1 MVLRRTTAALAA
13 SFALAMLAALSA
25 EAHAGTYHVYSC
37 RMPDGQAAPVDG
49 WAGSLAGTFAY
60 AEDTCRGGGA
70 LVAGLGDEP
79 VRSANTD
86 YATWAFGTPTGT
98 SIAAGTLWRAG
109 DADGGGAVNAEYQVW
124 FSAPVNSSA
133 PASTFSWCVGGLEC
147 PSGVGDQ
154 GDPLAQ
160 VNRLTVPA
168 ANLGQHIYFNASCL
182 GEATYKCS
190 AGKGDANGYAA
201 VVYLYAA
208 DLTLEQSEG
217 PHVSAV
223 TGELTSAPVIRGQSD
238 VAFDATDAGSGVY
251 EAVFSVDGQ
260 TVQRTVVDGNGGR
273 CRDVGQ
279 TSDGAPA
286 FLYVQPCLASASADV
301 PFDSTSVAN
310 GAHHLVVDVI
320 DAAGNAAP
328 VLDRTVTISNP
339 PPPGV
344 PGPANGSNASTQAT
358 MTVRWSAT
366 RRATLLSAYGRSQVA
381 TGRLTGPGGTPI
393 AGAAIDVR
401 ATPAYAGAKAVAM
414 SSPHTDSAGRFSFHV
429 PHGASSRTLGFAYRA
444 HVGDALP
451 VVTRTLQLRVRAG
464 VALRVSPHTTNV
476 GSTIFFRGHLL
487 GRPVPSAGK
496 QLVLEARSPGSA
508 WIEFKVVHTDARGRY
523 RSSYKFKFPGPAD
536 YSFRARSEA
545 ESDYPYAPGAS
556 NVVHVH
562 ER

>member
-1 MVLRRTTAALAA
+1 MVVRRTTAALAA
-13 SFALAMLAALSA
+13 SFALAMLATLAA
-25 EAHAGTYHVYSC
+25 DANAGTYHVYSC
-37 RMPDGQAAPVDG
+37 RMPDGQAAPADG
-49 WAGSLAGTFAY
+49 WVGSVAPGGAFDDYALNTCAEGGSLIAA
-60 AEDTCRGGGA
+60 
-70 LVAGLGDEP
+70 LGDATIHAAE
-79 VRSANTD
+79 VD
-86 YATWAFGTPTGT
+86 KVTWALAVPEGLRLTG
-98 SIAAGTLWRAG
+98 A
-109 DADGGGAVNAEYQVW
+109 QVW
-124 FSAPVNSSA
+124 RSGYLHGQAGENATYQFWMTGPNENVAFDQCVFNLGCSGEGMAGVPFSGENH
-133 PASTFSWCVGGLEC
+133 
-147 PSGVGDQ
+147 
-154 GDPLAQ
+154 
-160 VNRLTVPA
+160 LTVPA
-168 ANLGQHIYFNASCL
+168 TSLGARLYMNVNCGDVPGHTCQPNA
-182 GEATYKCS
+182 
-190 AGKGDANGYAA
+190 GDANGYAA

-208 DLTLEQSEG
+208 DLTLEQDEG

-273 CRDVGQ
+273 CRDVGE

-286 FLYVQPCLASASADV
+286 FLYVQPCLASASVDV

-339 PPPGV
+339 QPPGV
-344 PGPANGSNASTQAT
+344 PGPPNGSNASTQAT

-366 RRATLLSAYGRSQVA
+366 RRATLLSAYGRSQA
-381 TGRLTGPGGTPI
+381 ITGRLTGPGGTPI

-401 ATPAYAGAKAVAM
+401 AMPAYAGAKAVAM
-414 SSPHTDSAGRFSFHV
+414 SSPHTDSAGRFSV
-429 PHGASSRTLGFAYRA
+429 RLPRGSSSRALRFAYRA

-464 VALRVSPHTTNV
+464 VALRVSPHTTSL
-476 GSTIFFRGHLL
+476 GSTIVFRGRLL
-487 GRPVPSAGK
+487 GGPVPRGGK

-523 RSSYKFKFPGPAD
+523 RSSYRFKFSGPAD

-545 ESDYPYAPGAS
+545 ESDYPYASGAS

>member
-1 MVLRRTTAALAA
+1 MVGRRTTAALAL
-13 SFALAMLAALSA
+13 SFALAMPGVLAAS
-25 EAHAGTYHVYSC
+25 AHAGTYHVYSC
-37 RMPDGQAAPVDG
+37 RMPDGQAAPADG
-49 WAGSLAGTFAY
+49 WVGSVAGTFAY
-60 AEDTCRGGGA
+60 SEDACSSGGA

-79 VRSANTD
+79 VRSANSD
-86 YATWAFGTPTGT
+86 FATWAFGTPVGT
-98 SIAAGTLWRAG
+98 SIAAATLWRAG
-109 DADGGGAVNAEYQVW
+109 DADGGGAINADYQFW

-133 PASTFSWCVGGLEC
+133 PASTFSWCVSGLEC
-147 PSGVGDQ
+147 PAGLGNQ

-160 VNRLTVPA
+160 ANQLMVPA
-168 ANLGQHIYFNASCL
+168 PNLGQHIYFNASCL
-182 GEATYKCS
+182 GEATYTCP

-223 TGELTSAPVIRGQSD
+223 SAELTSAPVIRGQSD

-251 EAVFSVDGQ
+251 EAVFNVDGQ
-260 TVQRTVVDGNGGR
+260 TVQRTVVDDDGGR

-286 FLYVQPCLASASADV
+286 FLYVQPCPASASADV

-310 GAHHLVVDVI
+310 GTHHLVVDVI

-328 VLDRTVTISNP
+328 VLDRTVTIANS

-344 PGPANGSNASTQAT
+344 PGPANGSNASTQAA
-358 MTVRWSAT
+358 MSVRWTAT
-366 RRATLLSAYGRSQVA
+366 RRATLLSGYGRSQSV
-381 TGRLTGPGGTPI
+381 TGQLTGPGGTPI
-393 AGAAIDVR
+393 VGAAIDVR
-401 ATPAYAGAKAVAM
+401 AMPAYAGASPLAM
-414 SSPHTDSAGRFSFHV
+414 SGARTDSAGRFSV
-429 PHGASSRTLGFAYRA
+429 RLPRRASSRTLDFAYRA
-444 HVGDALP
+444 HLGDALP

-464 VALRVSPHTTNV
+464 IGLHVSPHTTSV
-476 GSTIFFRGHLL
+476 GSTIFFRGRLL
-487 GRPVPSAGK
+487 GGPIPRGGK

-508 WIEFKVVHTDARGRY
+508 WIEFNVVHTDAHGRY
-523 RSSYKFKFPGPAD
+523 RSSYRFKFPGPAD
-536 YSFRARSEA
+536 YSFRVRSEA
-545 ESDYPYAPGAS
+545 EADYPYAPGAS

>member
-1 MVLRRTTAALAA
+1 MVGRRTTAALAV
-13 SFALAMLAALSA
+13 SFALAMLVVLAASA
-25 EAHAGTYHVYSC
+25 GAGTYHVYSC
-37 RMPDGQAAPVDG
+37 RMPDGEVAPADG
-49 WAGSLAGTFAY
+49 WVGSVAGAFAY
-60 AEDTCRGGGA
+60 SEDTCSSGGA

-79 VRSANTD
+79 VRSANSD
-86 YATWAFGTPTGT
+86 FATWAFGTPTGT
-98 SIAAGTLWRAG
+98 SIAAATLWRAG
-109 DADGGGAVNAEYQVW
+109 DADGGGAVNADYQFW

-133 PASTFSWCVGGLEC
+133 PASTFSWCVSGLEC
-147 PSGVGDQ
+147 PAGFGSQ
-154 GDPLAQ
+154 SAPLAQ
-160 VNRLTVPA
+160 ANRLMVPA
-168 ANLGQHIYFNASCL
+168 PNLGQHIYFNASCL
-182 GEATYKCS
+182 GEATYNCP

-208 DLTLEQSEG
+208 DLTVEQSEG

-223 TGELTSAPVIRGQSD
+223 SGELTNAPAIRGESD

-251 EAVFSVDGQ
+251 EAVFSVDGE

-273 CRDVGQ
+273 CRNVGQ

-301 PFDSTSVAN
+301 SFDSTTVAN

-328 VLDRTVTISNP
+328 VLDRTVTVANP

-344 PGPANGSNASTQAT
+344 PGPPNGANASTQAA
-358 MTVRWSAT
+358 MSVHWSAS
-366 RRATLLSAYGRSQVA
+366 RKATLLCAYGHGQIV

-401 ATPAYAGAKAVAM
+401 AMPAYAGASAVVM
-414 SSPHTDSAGRFSFHV
+414 PSPHTDSAGRFSV
-429 PHGASSRTLGFAYRA
+429 RLPRGASSRTLDFAYRA
-444 HVGDALP
+444 HLGDALP
-451 VVTRTLQLRVRAG
+451 VATRTLQLRVHAG
-464 VALRVSPHTTNV
+464 VALRVSPHTTSV
-476 GSTIFFRGHLL
+476 GSTIFFGGRLL
-487 GRPVPSAGK
+487 GGPIPRGGK

-508 WIEFKVVHTDARGRY
+508 WIEFNVVHTDARGRY
-523 RSSYKFKFPGPAD
+523 RSSYRFKFPGPAD
-536 YSFRARSEA
+536 YSFRVRSEA
-545 ESDYPYAPGAS
+545 EADYPYVPGAS